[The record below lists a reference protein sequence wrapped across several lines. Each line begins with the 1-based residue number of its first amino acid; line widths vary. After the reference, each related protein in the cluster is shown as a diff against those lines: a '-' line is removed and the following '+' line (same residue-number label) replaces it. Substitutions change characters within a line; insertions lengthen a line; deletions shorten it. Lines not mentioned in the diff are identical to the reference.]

1 MFPESEL
8 SLDPIPDLPPSEHLS
23 EKSSGPA
30 LCVRPTGTA
39 LQRCPFSATHPGSRL
54 LELAAPFFVSRS
66 SAPDTGAGMRA
77 QGLSK
82 CFLNQ

>member
-1 MFPESEL
+1 MFPEPEL
-8 SLDPIPDLPPSEHLS
+8 SLDPIPDLPPSEHPS
-23 EKSSGPA
+23 EKSTGPA

-39 LQRCPFSATHPGSRL
+39 LQRCPLSATPPGSRL
-54 LELAAPFFVSRS
+54 LELATPFFVSRS